1 MESMLQDLRH
11 AVRAL
16 RSSPAFTAIAVLTL
30 ALGIGVNAAIFSVVY
45 AVLLRPLPYN
55 QPAQLALISSAFDK
69 PGASRAPMPG
79 ALFNEIQQ
87 RASLLSGVAGIT
99 VTNARLDTAE
109 APELIKNA
117 GVSSNFFQ
125 LLGVR
130 AVRGRTIASGE
141 ELGAYNMVVLS
152 NGFWRSRLGGDPNV
166 AGRDIH
172 LQGGEIFKV
181 LGVLPEDFR
190 VYFPPDSGVLSQVQ
204 LFYLA
209 PDFSHASNYLAARL
223 KPGVTFAQ
231 AQQEMNAIASRFAES
246 NAEFGGGRRLTIVSM
261 QGEAVRDLKPAL
273 IALFAGAAFVL
284 LICCVNVANLLLAR
298 ANGRRKEVAI
308 RSALGASQA
317 RILRQLLTESLLLCC
332 MAGTAGLA
340 LGWAGIRLFLR
351 FRPESLARM
360 GDVGLNWPVLAFVAA
375 VSLAAVLLFGLAPS
389 VEFAKVELARALREG
404 GRTSFISRFISG
416 SISRRRGVRAALI
429 VCEVMLG
436 FVLVVGAGLMLRTFD
451 RIQRVRPGFE
461 PQNLLT
467 FQLNTPG
474 GLGGGA
480 LFSFIKD
487 WESGI
492 QALPSVLA
500 VGETTLA
507 PLDDSPNWY
516 RPYRPEGAPTTES
529 APMMADYRSITPGFL
544 RTMGTRLLEGR
555 YFNDHDQAASLPVV
569 IVDDALANAAWPGQ
583 SAIGKKIESEHLTN
597 DGYQPLWAEVVGV
610 VESTR
615 NYSLSENPRGE
626 IYLPFEQSPLRPYSY
641 TVRTRVDPSTLAGP
655 IRQLLY
661 RMQPHAAM
669 GNIRPM
675 KEYVEQAQA
684 PVALTAML
692 AAVFGALALALA
704 AIGIYGVTDYSV
716 SRRMHEMGV
725 RMALGATGPDILRM
739 VIREGLILTAAGM
752 ILGTA
757 GALAVSRQLQSF
769 VFGISSTDPLT
780 YALAIIVIPSAAM
793 VGCWRPAARA
803 AAANPVD
810 AIRSE

>member
-16 RSSPAFTAIAVLTL
+16 RTAPAFTAIAVLTL

-45 AVLLRPLPYN
+45 AVLLCPLPYH
-55 QPAQLALISSAFDK
+55 QPEQLALISSAIEK
-69 PGASRAPMPG
+69 PGASRTPMPG
-79 ALFNEIQQ
+79 ALFNEIKQ
-87 RASLLSGVAGIT
+87 RARLLSGIAGIT

-109 APELIKNA
+109 APELIRNA
-117 GVSSNFFQ
+117 GVSSNFFD

-130 AVRGRTIASGE
+130 AVRGRAVASAE
-141 ELGAYNMVVLS
+141 ELTAHNLVVLS
-152 NGFWRSRLGGDPNV
+152 NGFWRSRLGGDPNI
-166 AGRDIH
+166 AGKDIH
-172 LQGGEIFKV
+172 LQGGEIFTV

-190 VYFPPDSGVLSQVQ
+190 VYFPPDSGVLSEVQ

-209 PDFSHASNYLAARL
+209 PDFSSASNYLAARL
-223 KPGVTFAQ
+223 KPGVTFPQ
-231 AQQEMNAIASRFAES
+231 AQQEMNAIAARFAARFTQA
-246 NAEFGGGRRLTIVSM
+246 NAEFGAGRRLNIVSM

-332 MAGTAGLA
+332 LAGTAGLA

-360 GDVGLNWPVLAFVAA
+360 GDVGLNWRVLAFVAA

-389 VEFAKVELARALREG
+389 VEFAKVELVQTLREG
-404 GRTSFISRFISG
+404 GRTSLTSG
-416 SISRRRGVRAALI
+416 SRGIRAALI
-429 VCEVMLG
+429 VCEVTLG

-474 GLGGGA
+474 GLGAGA

-487 WESGI
+487 WESQI
-492 QALPSVLA
+492 QALPGVLA
-500 VGETTLA
+500 VGETTLV

-516 RPYRPEGAPTTES
+516 RPYRPEGAPAPES
-529 APMMADYRSITPGFL
+529 APLMADYRSITPGFL
-544 RTMGTRLLEGR
+544 RTMRTRLLEGR
-555 YFNDHDQAASLPVV
+555 YFDDHDQADSPPVV
-569 IVDDALANAAWPGQ
+569 IVDDVLANTAWPGQ
-583 SAIGKKIESEHLTN
+583 SAIGKRIESEHLTE
-597 DGYQPLWAEVVGV
+597 DGFQPLWAEVVGV

-615 NYSLSENPRGE
+615 NYSLSENPRSE
-626 IYLPFEQSPLRPYSY
+626 IYLPFEQSPRRPYSY
-641 TVRTRVDPSTLAGP
+641 TVRTKGDPSTLAGP
-655 IRQLLY
+655 IRRLLY

-675 KEYVEQAQA
+675 REYVEQAQA

-692 AAVFGALALALA
+692 AGVFGALALALA
-704 AIGIYGVTDYSV
+704 AIGIYGVIDYSV

-725 RMALGATGPDILRM
+725 RMALGANGSDILRM
-739 VIREGLILTAAGM
+739 VIREGLTPTVAGM
-752 ILGTA
+752 TLGVA

-780 YALAIIVIPSAAM
+780 YALAIVVIPSAAM